1 MKPAHIFDSF
11 LDGFTGAG
19 LFGRLRRAG
28 APAEFVDSR
37 SVEEFQ
43 KSGEPASMVRRYHA
57 AMTDYDSR
65 HTPVTGAS
73 VMRDGVRGGAQAMDY
88 DVARAMLGHR

>member
-1 MKPAHIFDSF
+1 MKPAHFFDSF

-19 LFGRLRRAG
+19 LFGRLRRSG
-28 APAEFVDSR
+28 APTEFVDSR

-43 KSGEPASMVRRYHA
+43 KSGEPASAVRRFHA
-57 AMTDYDSR
+57 AMTDYDSK
-65 HTPVTGAS
+65 HAPVTGAS
-73 VMRDGVRGGAQAMDY
+73 VVRGGAQTMDY